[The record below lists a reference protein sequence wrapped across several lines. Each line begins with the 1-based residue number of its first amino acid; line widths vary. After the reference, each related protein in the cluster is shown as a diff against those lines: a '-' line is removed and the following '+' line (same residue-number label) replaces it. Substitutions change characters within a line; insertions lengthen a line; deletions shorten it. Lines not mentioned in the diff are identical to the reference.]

1 MEPSYSFILTR
12 DPQAQGNQPTL
23 AKSFDALKIKKF
35 DLEFTVDPLFKK
47 TSADFDEGGA
57 QGLLMNHLSIDGKGR
72 VVFDSGDVE
81 VDEDEEED
89 AANEEMEAPEEM
101 VDLDKL
107 QGMLRGRYG
116 YAMTDASLLQNHS
129 LPLKISL
136 RGPYR

>member
-1 MEPSYSFILTR
+1 M
-12 DPQAQGNQPTL
+12 

-57 QGLLMNHLSIDGKGR
+57 MGLLMNHLSIDGRGR

-81 VDEDEEED
+81 VDEDEEGD

-101 VDLDKL
+101 VDLEKL
-107 QGMLRGRYG
+107 QG
-116 YAMTDASLLQNHS
+116 T
-129 LPLKISL
+129 
-136 RGPYR
+136 